1 MANKLG
7 AYTKKKANIDNL
19 REREKLL
26 LRCLETPK
34 NVTKILLNS
43 LTGQKKFSNFKD
55 EKSNISPLSLN
66 TIKSISKEIFNT
78 GEDGVTG
85 FEYFDGLRKKL
96 LKLVT
101 SQKSNRNNKQYLA
114 NKKRIN
120 DELMNKLHQVELL
133 NIQRSK
139 AYLDLFQRLMVI
151 SKEKNIDDMT
161 RLKLNNI
168 LEDHTTLYFQLLS
181 PPQTDDTSTILRIID
196 NKNDE

>member
-7 AYTKKKANIDNL
+7 AYKKKKANIDNL
-19 REREKLL
+19 LEREKLL
-26 LRCLETPK
+26 LRGLENPK
-34 NVTKILLNS
+34 NITRS
-43 LTGQKKFSNFKD
+43 LSDSLIGQKKFANLKD
-55 EKSNISPLSLN
+55 EKNNIPPLSLN
-66 TIKSISKEIFNT
+66 TIKSISEEIFSK
-78 GEDGVTG
+78 GEDGVDG

-101 SQKSNRNNKQYLA
+101 SQKSNRNSKQDLA

-161 RLKLNNI
+161 LLKLNNI
-168 LEDHTTLYFQLLS
+168 LEDHTSLYFQLLS
-181 PPQTDDTSTILRIID
+181 PPQTDGASTILRIID

>member
-1 MANKLG
+1 MANRLG
-7 AYTKKKANIDNL
+7 AYTKKKANIENL

-26 LRCLETPK
+26 LIGIESPK
-34 NVTKILLNS
+34 NVTKSLSDSLL
-43 LTGQKKFSNFKD
+43 GQKKFANFKD
-55 EKSNISPLSLN
+55 EKNNISPLSLN

-78 GEDGVTG
+78 DEVGVTG

-101 SQKSNRNNKQYLA
+101 SQKSNRNSKQNLA

-120 DELMNKLHQVELL
+120 DELINKLHQAELL

-161 RLKLNNI
+161 LLKLNNI
-168 LEDHTTLYFQLLS
+168 LEDHNTLYFDLLS
-181 PPQTDDTSTILRIID
+181 PPQTDSTSNILRIID
-196 NKNDE
+196 NNNDE